1 MPNPSHEPEKKAPTD
16 FEKAADDAGDRG
28 IWREFWGF
36 LRENRKWWMIPLVV
50 LLLLFGV
57 LVLLAGTGFA
67 PFVYTL
73 F

>member
-1 MPNPSHEPEKKAPTD
+1 MSASAPEPEDRGSSA
-16 FEKAADDAGDRG
+16 FEKMAREKGERG
-28 IWREFWGF
+28 VWREFWGF

-50 LLLLFGV
+50 VFLLFGV
-57 LVLLAGTGFA
+57 LVLLSSTGFA

>member
-1 MPNPSHEPEKKAPTD
+1 MAREKG
-16 FEKAADDAGDRG
+16 ERG
-28 IWREFWGF
+28 VWREFWGF

-50 LLLLFGV
+50 VFLLFGV
-57 LVLLAGTGFA
+57 LVLLSSTGFA